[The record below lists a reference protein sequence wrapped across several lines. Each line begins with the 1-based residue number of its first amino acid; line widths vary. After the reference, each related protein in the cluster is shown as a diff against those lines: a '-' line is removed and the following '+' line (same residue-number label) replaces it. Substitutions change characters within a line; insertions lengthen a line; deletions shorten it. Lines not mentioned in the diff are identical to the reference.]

1 MSRIDCWQM
10 LLWSAASSLYLNAIA
25 PDNVLAHGG
34 HGNEFQ
40 GGHEASSQT
49 TNSIKVD
56 KETISR
62 LGLKVEPVNSKRLNI
77 GIKTTGQIETLPNK
91 QVEITAPIPGT
102 IVELLVEP
110 GNSVKKGETVAVLS
124 SPELAELRVTSQEK
138 QAEAQA
144 DLQQAQA
151 DLNLAQQNYQRYLQ
165 IANAE
170 IAEAKSQLALAQ
182 ERDNKDRELAA
193 AGALPRRQALESQT
207 AVVEAKA
214 QLTKA
219 DSRRDVIEAQAQL
232 KRAQSEVN
240 VAKSRIN
247 LSNATYQTRLQQL
260 GSLANAKGLVT
271 VTAPI
276 SGQVSD
282 RQVTLGQSFEDAGG
296 KLMTVVDDSGV
307 FATANIYEKDL
318 PKIAIGQQAT
328 VKISSLS
335 DRTFTGKI
343 TRIGSVVQEETRV
356 VPVQIEVNNATSQLK
371 PGMFV
376 EIEVITQTS
385 AAIAVI
391 PNSAVVEANGQQL
404 VYVQNGS
411 AFQPVEVD
419 LGQTSANLVEVKS
432 GLFAGDL
439 VVTQRANQLYAQ
451 SLRSGN
457 AEQDI
462 EENTPQVTDRS
473 KFPWWWLLPAGGV
486 ISATAFWIGRQ
497 TKPQPA
503 PATDLTYIDELSRV
517 SDRRIKNQESEIK

>member
-25 PDNVLAHGG
+25 PINVLAHGG

-56 KETISR
+56 KETASR

-77 GIKTTGQIETLPNK
+77 GIKTTGQIATLPNK

-110 GNSVKKGETVAVLS
+110 GNSVKKGETIAVLS

-165 IANAE
+165 IATAE
-170 IAEAKSQLALAQ
+170 IAQAKSQLALAQ

-232 KRAQSEVN
+232 KRAQSAVN

-307 FATANIYEKDL
+307 FATANVYEKDL
-318 PKIAIGQQAT
+318 PKITIGQQAT
-328 VKISSLS
+328 VKVSSLS

-343 TRIGSVVQEETRV
+343 TRIGSVVAGETRV
-356 VPVQIEVNNATSQLK
+356 VPVQIAVDNSLHQLK
-371 PGMFV
+371 PGMFANI
-376 EIEVITQTS
+376 EILTNRT
-385 AAIAVI
+385 ADAIAVI
-391 PNSAVVEANGQQL
+391 PTSAVVEANGKQL

-411 AFQPVEVD
+411 AFQPVEVN
-419 LGQTSANLVEVKS
+419 LGQTSGNLVEVKS
-432 GLFAGDL
+432 GLFTGDL

-451 SLRSGN
+451 SLRGGN
-457 AEQDI
+457 DGEDTPPTTNLKAES
-462 EENTPQVTDRS
+462 NLP
-473 KFPWWWLLPAGGV
+473 WWLLVPAGGLL
-486 ISATAFWIGRQ
+486 SATAFWIGRRSKP
-497 TKPQPA
+497 TK
-503 PATDLTYIDELSRV
+503 LTYITAEPIEERLSKTQK
-517 SDRRIKNQESEIK
+517 SQIK